1 MNNYPDMQ
9 ISNKVKAIP
18 EALSV
23 YMNNV
28 VYAMKRRGDSVRV
41 LSLGEAFLIYRCFR
55 SKRSTINKVIT
66 ILKAEASLN

>member
-28 VYAMKRRGDSVRV
+28 VYAMKRQGDSVRV
-41 LSLGEAFLIYRCFR
+41 LSLGEAFF
-55 SKRSTINKVIT
+55 
-66 ILKAEASLN
+66 